1 MSVFWTVK
9 NSGEPGVSPFKRGSL
24 SQRSMVGRRMVRAGA
39 RAIKPQSKGFRA
51 LHPQAA
57 PASCGRQMSFL
68 PLVRIWIWVSV
79 LASVAGWL
87 LSALGQL
94 NRIGYG
100 VFAAAVAVGLGVRV
114 CLRRL
119 RAAHEKKA
127 SNLQPPTSN
136 IQLSPAAK
144 PVDA

>member
-79 LASVAGWL
+79 LASVAGWG

-94 NRIGYG
+94 NRIGYA
-100 VFAAAVAVGLGVRV
+100 VFGGLALAGLWLGRKA
-114 CLRRL
+114 LGLAPAGRLFGWRRARTRFRRWL
-119 RAAHEKKA
+119 PA
-127 SNLQPPTSN
+127 SF
-136 IQLSPAAK
+136 
-144 PVDA
+144 